1 MADKINYGPSQATL
15 AQRGVEA
22 YTNAAQN
29 NLANVKAEIDKVAA
43 ELAAGI
49 QVGMTPEETAAM
61 NARLNNLKNQ
71 AQTITGQIQAS
82 YDFATKQSETSQQEY
97 NAQVLAMQA
106 AQREATA
113 QALGQLQAVPTPTG
127 YSPTLAAGER
137 NIRSQA
143 LAEQAYMTGPESIP
157 QEMRPRIPG
166 LLPTTPATAGGVVGV
181 TGGTTKLFQSLLS
194 QAQQSA
200 LANLAT
206 SQLRLQQELE
216 TEARTAASA
225 REAKQREKY
234 ENFKIAGVNSIINL
248 TSDIGTKTAELE
260 AAAASADT
268 RTGRQIAE
276 AELDAY
282 KRKAAIDLANDLARI
297 RAQAKSAGLSKAEVA
312 EIDMANKTALG
323 SATNLSAFV
332 QSRIKTLTTTPR
344 ITAEG
349 KIAKPGE
356 AGFILDKN
364 GKELTYTGKD
374 RFFLDTAGFLYYQEN
389 KNIDKI
395 TGEASKFK
403 DIDLNELNRRIA
415 YGLGSAALYK
425 NVKERNEVITSWYN
439 DKNNGLRDND
449 LRKAAG
455 VILGKEAAI
464 SPSFWQKSFTEQLTY
479 GGSKNVLPPVKPTP
493 TKTTVVSPKAFEPIQ
508 PKGKKAAFTPAE
520 KKRMAALLK
529 PGVSISARK

>member
-1 MADKINYGPSQATL
+1 MADKINYGSSQATL

-216 TEARTAASA
+216 TEARTAASE

-268 RTGRQIAE
+268 RTGKQIAE

-282 KRKAAIDLANDLARI
+282 KKKAAIDLANDLARI
-297 RAQAKSAGLSKAEVA
+297 RAQAKSAGLSKSEQQQ
-312 EIDMANKTALG
+312 IDLNNKIILG
-323 SATNLSAFV
+323 STTNLGAFV
-332 QSRIKTLTTTPR
+332 QNRIQTLATSPR
-344 ITAEG
+344 INNVT
-349 KIAKPGE
+349 KKMAKPNE
-356 AGFILDKN
+356 AGFVTDTKGKILTFTGND
-364 GKELTYTGKD
+364 GFLLDPAGTLTYYG
-374 RFFLDTAGFLYYQEN
+374 
-389 KNIDKI
+389 NIKTDDPRNQQ
-395 TGEASKFK
+395 T
-403 DIDLNELNRRIA
+403 IDLNNLYSRVTL
-415 YGLGSAALYK
+415 GLGSAALGK
-425 NVKERNEVITSWYN
+425 NASERNKLLSTWFN
-439 DKNNGLRDND
+439 DPNNGLGDSVY
-449 LRKAAG
+449 RKAIG
-455 VILGKEAAI
+455 VVLGLPATKLDY
-464 SPSFWQKSFTEQLTY
+464 WQKSFVSGLSY
-479 GGSKNVLPPVKPTP
+479 GASKLPPVKPTP